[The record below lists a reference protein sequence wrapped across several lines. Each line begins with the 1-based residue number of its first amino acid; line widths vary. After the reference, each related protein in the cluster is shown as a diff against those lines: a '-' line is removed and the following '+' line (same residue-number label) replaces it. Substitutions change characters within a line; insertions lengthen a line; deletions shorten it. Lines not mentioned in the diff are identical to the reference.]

1 MIELI
6 TGTPGSGKTLYAISQ
21 IKAKSEKENRPV
33 YYSGIADLTLGW
45 TEIDPEKWFDAP
57 PNSIVVIDECQKV
70 FRPRSFGGQVP
81 QYVSELE
88 THRHKGI
95 DLVFITQHPMLVD
108 SNIRRLVGRHFHV
121 ARRFGTHRASIF
133 EYESC
138 KDQPL
143 NKIESATARHEWA
156 YPKVAFNY
164 YKSAEVHNFKR
175 RIPTK
180 YYIILASIAVII
192 GASWIFLNRFSDKIN
207 GTDHQKATP
216 GLVSQ
221 NTSTGSVTRNSKTE
235 VSPYQYYID
244 RAPRIVGLQH
254 TAPAYD
260 EVVKP
265 IRAAIPVACISDGS
279 RCLCSS
285 QQGTRMDVPKAM
297 CMNIVEKGY
306 FVDWQERTESASKRV
321 EKQEVST
328 AVTHNPA

>member
-33 YYSGIADLTLGW
+33 YYSGIADLTLSW
-45 TEIDPEKWFDAP
+45 TEIDPEKWFEAP

-143 NKIESATARHEWA
+143 TKIESATARHEWG
-156 YPKVAFNY
+156 YPKEVFNY
-164 YKSAEVHNFKR
+164 YKSAEVHTVKR

-180 YYIILASIAVII
+180 YYIILASLLAII
-192 GASWIFLNRFSDKIN
+192 GASWMFVNRFSDRIH
-207 GTDHQKATP
+207 GTDQKVTP

-221 NTSTGSVTRNSKTE
+221 NSVQGSAHGSKPDG
-235 VSPYQYYID
+235 SPYQYYID

-254 TAPAYD
+254 TAPVYD

-265 IRAAIPVACISDGS
+265 IRAAIPVACISSGS

-285 QQGTRMDVPKAM
+285 QQGTRMDVPKAI

-306 FVDWQERTESASKRV
+306 FVDWQERTESVSKRV
-321 EKQEVST
+321 EKQEVS
-328 AVTHNPA
+328 ASVVHNPA

>member
-21 IKAKSEKENRPV
+21 IKAKAEKENRPV
-33 YYSGIADLTLGW
+33 FYSGISELTLSW
-45 TEIDPEKWFDAP
+45 SEIDPEKWFEAP
-57 PNSIVVIDECQKV
+57 ANSIVVIDECQKV

-121 ARRFGTHRASIF
+121 SRRFGMHRASIF

-143 NKIESATARHEWA
+143 TKVDSATARHEWSF
-156 YPKVAFNY
+156 PKEAFSY
-164 YKSAEVHNFKR
+164 YKSAEVHTVKR
-175 RIPTK
+175 RIPAK
-180 YYIILASIAVII
+180 FYVVVGAVLAIALASWMVT
-192 GASWIFLNRFSDKIN
+192 SRFSDRIQGK
-207 GTDHQKATP
+207 DQATL
-216 GLVSQ
+216 GLVSKT
-221 NTSTGSVTRNSKTE
+221 TSPGTNFTNAKAE
-235 VSPYQYYID
+235 ASPYQYYID

-254 TAPAYD
+254 TAPVYD

-265 IRAAIPVACISDGS
+265 TRAAIPVACISDGS
-279 RCLCSS
+279 RCISN
-285 QQGTRMDVPKAM
+285 K
-297 CMNIVEKGY
+297 
-306 FVDWQERTESASKRV
+306 
-321 EKQEVST
+321 EVTQNEYLRIIRFS
-328 AVTHNPA
+328 